1 MVSGSGRPCYE
12 HDHFMSNMLILALN
26 LLKYHCCCL
35 PFLFYLC
42 ELASTFKVLT
52 WRVMPVSGD
61 VIPELELRTAS
72 QSRPCPHQCPCEM
85 ESFYVVVPLPRSL
98 IVMSRPLLM
107 STK

>member
-1 MVSGSGRPCYE
+1 MVSGSERPCYE
-12 HDHFMSNMLILALN
+12 HNHFMSIMLVLAFN

-35 PFLFYLC
+35 PLLLYLC

-52 WRVMPVSGD
+52 WHVMPVSGEA
-61 VIPELELRTAS
+61 VMELELHNAS

-85 ESFYVVVPLPRSL
+85 ESYYIVFPLPCSY
-98 IVMSRPLLM
+98 IVVLEAPIM